1 VNDGYHTWLTLDRTP
16 APIPADSLLT
26 YITGVSPVASVNI
39 PTLEEEGEEG
49 LSEPAAKTPDD
60 VSEENAKEEIMP

>member
-1 VNDGYHTWLTLDRTP
+1 M
-16 APIPADSLLT
+16 PADSLLT
-26 YITGVSPVASVNI
+26 YITGISPVASVNI
-39 PTLEEEGEEG
+39 ATLEEEGEEG